1 MKGRYGVI
9 FDFDGVMVDTEPIYF
24 QAMQEMARRR
34 GKEFSLRVKKEVM
47 GTGGLLSMRI
57 MKERL
62 GLRESPEEL
71 LRERGEIFARLL
83 RESGIRP
90 MPGLFSA
97 IRVFNQMDFAKAI
110 ASSSRREWIIWGLE
124 ELKLKDEFPVIVSGE
139 EVREA
144 KPAPEIFLLAS
155 KRLGLERERCLV
167 LEDTIIGVQSAKGAG
182 MKVIAIPN
190 QYNQD
195 EDFSRADLRLNS
207 LTEIHEA
214 LIRTLLL
221 KR

>member
-1 MKGRYGVI
+1 
-9 FDFDGVMVDTEPIYF
+9 
-24 QAMQEMARRR
+24 
-34 GKEFSLRVKKEVM
+34 
-47 GTGGLLSMRI
+47 
-57 MKERL
+57 
-62 GLRESPEEL
+62 
-71 LRERGEIFARLL
+71 
-83 RESGIRP
+83 

-207 LTEIHEA
+207 LTEIDEA